1 MTLRRCISR
10 LLACAAVALPVALVA
25 PAHAAELY
33 VPMGVPGI
41 GLGFAQPIGPLFG
54 IRADFMTLGQREK
67 AFDEDGI
74 QYNGKVKLNR
84 AALLADVFPFA
95 GRFRLT
101 VGATV
106 NKYDISL
113 DASGAGG
120 SITIGKDTYNGLSP
134 ADGLLVAISF
144 PKTTPYVGIGWG
156 HQDASGFRV
165 SFDLGAAIGKAT
177 LTATPRGALA
187 SRPKIQE
194 NINLELEELR
204 DGVGKVRAIPQ
215 ISISLGYSF

>member
-1 MTLRRCISR
+1 MTLHRRTSR
-10 LLACAAVALPVALVA
+10 LLACAAVALPAALVA

-67 AFDEDGI
+67 VFDEDGI
-74 QYNGKVKLNR
+74 KYNGKVKLNR
-84 AALLADVFPFA
+84 GALLADLFPFA
-95 GRFRLT
+95 GSFRFT
-101 VGATV
+101 VGAAF

-120 SITIGKDTYNGLSP
+120 TLSIGDRTYTTTA
-134 ADGLLVAISF
+134 ADGLNVAVTF

-156 HQDASGFRV
+156 HQMDSGFRF
-165 SFDLGAAIGKAT
+165 SFDLGAAVGKAT
-177 LTATPRGALA
+177 VTATPRGALA
-187 SRPKIQE
+187 NQPDIQA
-194 NINLELEELR
+194 NIDKELAELR

>member
-1 MTLRRCISR
+1 MTLHR
-10 LLACAAVALPVALVA
+10 LTSKALACAAVALPVALVA

-41 GLGFAQPIGPLFG
+41 GLGLALPMGPMFG
-54 IRADFMTLGQREK
+54 VRADFMTLGKREK

-84 AALLADVFPFA
+84 GALLMDVFPFS
-95 GRFRLT
+95 GSFRLT
-101 VGATV
+101 VGATS
-106 NKYDISL
+106 NTYDIAL

-120 SITIGKDTYNGLSP
+120 TLEIGNTVYTTTA
-134 ADGLLVAISF
+134 ADGLNVGITF

-156 HQDASGFRV
+156 HQEASGFRF
-165 SFDLGAAIGKAT
+165 SFDVGAAIGKAT
-177 LTATPRGALA
+177 LTATARGALA
-187 SRPKIQE
+187 NKPGIQAD
-194 NINLELEELR
+194 IDKELAELR

>member
-1 MTLRRCISR
+1 MTFHRRTSSI
-10 LLACAAVALPVALVA
+10 LACAAAAVPAALFI

-54 IRADFMTLGQREK
+54 IRVDFMTLGQREK
-67 AFDEDGI
+67 AFDENGI
-74 QYNGKVKLNR
+74 KYNGKVKLNR
-84 AALLADVFPFA
+84 GALLADVFPFA
-95 GRFRLT
+95 GSFRLT
-101 VGATV
+101 AGAAA
-106 NKYDISL
+106 NRYDIVL

-120 SITIGKDTYNGLSP
+120 TLNIGDHTYTTTAS
-134 ADGLLVAISF
+134 DGLNVAITF

-156 HQDASGFRV
+156 HQDASGFRFSV
-165 SFDLGAAIGKAT
+165 DLGAAIGKAT

-187 SRPKIQE
+187 SKPGIQAD
-194 NINLELEELR
+194 IDKELAELR

-215 ISISLGYSF
+215 VSISLGYSF